1 MFHQTKTPLC
11 WLSSGNC
18 IAARRRLK
26 LALYPAAAAAA
37 AAAACIPHHTLILHS
52 AGLVLVLTLFMAAA
66 SGLGAVPYFFVR
78 SFSKEYSALASAV
91 ACGVMLAASF
101 DLVHEGQPY
110 GANLVILGVLS
121 GRNLLEQAACHNC
134 KNKSAS
140 KSRGISKKA
149 SLPNGSAKSKD
160 ANTAD

>member
-1 MFHQTKTPLC
+1 M
-11 WLSSGNC
+11 
-18 IAARRRLK
+18 
-26 LALYPAAAAAA
+26 
-37 AAAACIPHHTLILHS
+37 S
-52 AGLVLVLTLFMAAA
+52 AGIVMVLTIFMAAA

-121 GRNLLEQAACHNC
+121 GKIAFSVHI
-134 KNKSAS
+134 SAMHDDLFSCAGFVS
-140 KSRGISKKA
+140 K
-149 SLPNGSAKSKD
+149 L
-160 ANTAD
+160 

>member
-1 MFHQTKTPLC
+1 MPLTVQQ
-11 WLSSGNC
+11 SV
-18 IAARRRLK
+18 
-26 LALYPAAAAAA
+26 
-37 AAAACIPHHTLILHS
+37 THS
-52 AGLVLVLTLFMAAA
+52 ADPALHMTDQYDIYHDAGIVMVLTIFMAAA

-121 GRNLLEQAACHNC
+121 GTPFC
-134 KNKSAS
+134 
-140 KSRGISKKA
+140 I
-149 SLPNGSAKSKD
+149 
-160 ANTAD
+160 ADFDN

>member
-1 MFHQTKTPLC
+1 MNIATYSSAECHS
-11 WLSSGNC
+11 LSRPGY
-18 IAARRRLK
+18 AYDKQQRDT
-26 LALYPAAAAAA
+26 
-37 AAAACIPHHTLILHS
+37 HHD
-52 AGLVLVLTLFMAAA
+52 AGIVMVLTIFMAAA

-121 GRNLLEQAACHNC
+121 GTPPC
-134 KNKSAS
+134 
-140 KSRGISKKA
+140 
-149 SLPNGSAKSKD
+149 
-160 ANTAD
+160 TADFDPLVPDVVMRA

>member
-1 MFHQTKTPLC
+1 MYTCCRGLLLLHFIEHHERLPLTDQQ
-11 WLSSGNC
+11 SV
-18 IAARRRLK
+18 
-26 LALYPAAAAAA
+26 
-37 AAAACIPHHTLILHS
+37 THS
-52 AGLVLVLTLFMAAA
+52 ADSALHMTNEHDICHDAGIVMVLTIFMAAA

-121 GRNLLEQAACHNC
+121 GTPLC
-134 KNKSAS
+134 KADYNRTTQCCPEGFSGCEGMSNSCSTAFTRFKCF
-140 KSRGISKKA
+140 
-149 SLPNGSAKSKD
+149 
-160 ANTAD
+160 NTPTAG

>member
-1 MFHQTKTPLC
+1 MGDGTCCRGLWRLSFMQHHELLPLKIQQ
-11 WLSSGNC
+11 SVTRS
-18 IAARRRLK
+18 AD
-26 LALYPAAAAAA
+26 LAMHVTSKHDI
-37 AAAACIPHHTLILHS
+37 CHD
-52 AGLVLVLTLFMAAA
+52 AGIVMVLTIFMAAA

-121 GRNLLEQAACHNC
+121 GTPAC
-134 KNKSAS
+134 
-140 KSRGISKKA
+140 KA
-149 SLPNGSAKSKD
+149 DFDS
-160 ANTAD
+160 

>member
-1 MFHQTKTPLC
+1 MNYCHLQFSRVSLTQQMTSKHDV
-11 WLSSGNC
+11 
-18 IAARRRLK
+18 
-26 LALYPAAAAAA
+26 Y
-37 AAAACIPHHTLILHS
+37 HD
-52 AGLVLVLTLFMAAA
+52 AGIVMVLTIFMAAA

-121 GRNLLEQAACHNC
+121 GTPPC
-134 KNKSAS
+134 K
-140 KSRGISKKA
+140 
-149 SLPNGSAKSKD
+149 
-160 ANTAD
+160 ADFDSQFPVLS